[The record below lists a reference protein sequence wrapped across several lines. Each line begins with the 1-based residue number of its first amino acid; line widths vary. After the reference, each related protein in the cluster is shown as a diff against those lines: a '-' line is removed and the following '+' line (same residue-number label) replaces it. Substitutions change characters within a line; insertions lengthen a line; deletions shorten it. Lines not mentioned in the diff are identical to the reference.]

1 MIKSRTLI
9 RSILEIV
16 MVVLALG
23 SIIGGL
29 LLWLLAG
36 WSEWTILVIY
46 LVGISCLILLGM
58 DMPSRWF
65 PDEYSIDIETS
76 GLDLHTEYLN
86 WQGSDPEKYRQELM
100 KRVEEVS
107 KVIAQK
113 TGVPKSRPGE
123 FQYQPMPVP
132 DVLTEPLPGKY
143 SLKNT
148 PMVLGNPDY
157 HILHTPGLQEC

>member
-9 RSILEIV
+9 RSIFEV
-16 MVVLALG
+16 AMVVLALG

-36 WSEWTILVIY
+36 WPEWIIAIVY
-46 LVGISCLILLGM
+46 LVGISCLILLCM

-76 GLDLHTEYLN
+76 GLNPHTEYLN
-86 WQGSDPEKYRQELM
+86 WQGSDPEKYKQEMM
-100 KRVEEVS
+100 KRIEEVS

-113 TGVPKSRPGE
+113 TSVSKSRLGE
-123 FQYQPMPVP
+123 LQYQPMPIP
-132 DVLTEPLPGKY
+132 DELTEPLPGKY

-157 HILHTPGLQEC
+157 HMLHMPGLQEC